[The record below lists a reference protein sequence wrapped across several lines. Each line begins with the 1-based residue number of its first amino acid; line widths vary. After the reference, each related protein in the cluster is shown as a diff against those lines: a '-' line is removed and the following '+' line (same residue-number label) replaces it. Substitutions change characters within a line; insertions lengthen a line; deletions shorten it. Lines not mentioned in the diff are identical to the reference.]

1 MDFESCYQLGYVLK
15 THGLK
20 GELVIEIDADYPEEY
35 SEMESV
41 FVEINKKL
49 VPFFIDHIQLNG
61 SKAIVKFE
69 DISDLSQASKM
80 KGTGIYL
87 PLEVLPDLKDEGY
100 YYHELIGFS
109 VKDINLGSLGI
120 ISGFYSSG
128 NQDLLAMNYKG
139 KEVLIPLTDE
149 VVTRVNKKA
158 KTIETSLPDGLLD
171 IYLSDDAN

>member
-1 MDFESCYQLGYVLK
+1 MDFESCYQLGYLLK

-20 GELVIEIDADYPEEY
+20 GDVVIEIDADYPEEY
-35 SEMESV
+35 VEMESV

-49 VPFFIDHIQLNG
+49 VPFFIERIQLSG
-61 SKAIVKFE
+61 SKATIKFE
-69 DISDLSQASKM
+69 DIDLAQANKM
-80 KGTGIYL
+80 KGAGIYL
-87 PLEVLPDLKDEGY
+87 PLEVLPDLKDGGY

-109 VKDINLGSLGI
+109 VKDKSLGSLGI

-128 NQDLLAMNYKG
+128 NQDLLAMDYKE

-149 VVTRVNKKA
+149 VVTQVDKKA